1 MSIKDKTMMG
11 LTKVEV
17 FVADTIEDFVI
28 ELEGDP
34 AHDKDVTRWLDI
46 EDELREIL
54 TNARTLVSCVTA
66 H

>member
-1 MSIKDKTMMG
+1 MSIKDKTLLG
-11 LTKVEV
+11 LTNVEA
-17 FVADTIEDFVI
+17 FVADTIEGFVY

-34 AHDKDVTRWLDI
+34 DFDKDVTRWLNI
-46 EDELREIL
+46 QDELRETL

>member
-11 LTKVEV
+11 LTNVEV
-17 FVADTIEDFVI
+17 FVADTIEAFVI

-34 AHDKDVTRWLDI
+34 AHDKDVTRWLDMQ
-46 EDELREIL
+46 DELREVL